1 MSAPLQ
7 GKGAFL
13 IGGGPRAPGP
23 PSGFGFACE
32 DESPCLPALVDQHW
46 PWWPL
51 LPLYPYGRRRTL
63 VRELS
68 PGQVWSFEQLQ
79 GIFYVAVP
87 IRMTVLRLREGL
99 LLYGP
104 VAPTRELLA
113 QLRQLEASYGPV
125 CTIVLATSSGLEH
138 KLPLPALARA
148 FPKAQ
153 VWVSPGQWSFPVPL
167 PLSWLGFP
175 PGRTHTLIEDGLPH
189 EDQLVWESLG
199 PVDLGLGRFQ
209 EVSCLHKA
217 SGSLLVTDALV
228 AIGAEPPELFEADPT
243 PLLFHARD
251 RGDEPLVD
259 SVEQRRKGWQRL
271 VLFASYFQPA
281 PLEVLPLA
289 QVWSQAF
296 RPGFR
301 NPTSYFGLY
310 PFRWQ
315 RGWQEAFW
323 ALLTNGQPRLQLAP
337 VLERLVFPR
346 HRGVLLEWLR
356 RLSRLQGIRQMVGA
370 HYQAP
375 MVCTGADFASLA
387 AELEARPWAPSSGD
401 WATLAAID
409 DRLLEWGLVPGAGPQ

>member
-1 MSAPLQ
+1 M
-7 GKGAFL
+7 
-13 IGGGPRAPGP
+13 
-23 PSGFGFACE
+23 
-32 DESPCLPALVDQHW
+32 
-46 PWWPL
+46 
-51 LPLYPYGRRRTL
+51 PLYPYGRRPTL
-63 VRELS
+63 VRELV

-113 QLRQLEASYGPV
+113 QLRQLETTHGPV
-125 CTIVLATSSGLEH
+125 TTIVLATSSGLEH

-148 FPKAQ
+148 FPRAQ
-153 VWVSPGQWSFPVPL
+153 VWVSPGQWSFPLRL
-167 PLSWLGFP
+167 PLAWLGFP
-175 PGRTHTLIEDGLPH
+175 PGRTHTLFEDGLPH
-189 EDQLVWESLG
+189 GDQLLWDSLG

-209 EVSCLHKA
+209 DVSCLHQA

-228 AIGAEPPELFEADPT
+228 AIGPEPPELFEADPT

-251 RGDEPLVD
+251 RGDEPLID
-259 SVEQRRKGWQRL
+259 SAGQRRKGWQRL

-281 PLEVLPLA
+281 LLEVLPLA

-296 RPGFR
+296 RPGLR
-301 NPTSYFGLY
+301 NPRSYFGLY

-315 RGWQEAFW
+315 AGWQEAFS
-323 ALLTNGQPRLQLAP
+323 ALLADGQPKLQLAP

-346 HRGVLLEWLR
+346 HRDLLLAWLR
-356 RLSRLQGIRQMVGA
+356 RLSQLQGISQMVGA
-370 HYQAP
+370 HYLAP
-375 MVCTGADFASLA
+375 MPCTGADFARLA
-387 AELEARPWAPSSGD
+387 TELEARPWAPSGGD

-409 DRLLEWGLVPGAGPQ
+409 DRLLAWGLVPGTRPQ